1 MPRRHPKPGAQWV
14 APKGFPGEGD
24 GARRRRPPLLP
35 RLPPPELR
43 ASWGAD
49 GLGGSRASGGGAGWW
64 QTPRGQASPA
74 APGEGVRSPPPRLPA
89 LPTVAP
95 RAAQDRTGLRSL
107 LLPPLFL
114 ARAAR
119 APAPPRPEPRECEDP
134 RRGPAK
140 EAADSLGALL
150 GEFLPSRFREFL
162 RRLGVERAEQ
172 PRPGTSS
179 AAQHQRSVSERCQR
193 CPCCPRASFLPD
205 LQGKSSFIRNSLKK
219 ILLHQIPALGTSKR
233 DHLQFTTIKKAS
245 HSSEEGSGHCRR
257 CSPFRVRFA
266 DETLRDT
273 ALRYWERSC
282 AVQQGSLKNGT
293 ATRSLAS
300 EWAFGSLGRWLENL
314 PKDLY
319 SSAKAEA
326 VAGSP
331 FSWNYPCRCTQEPQG
346 HLSED
351 ASMRSRLPVIPRAT
365 TQRQQGDLK
374 TFPDTH
380 RILEQVG
387 KSPCSWSQKLESFL
401 PSLVLHTVLR
411 QDCPKGYQLL
421 LPSATLQRA
430 QR

>member
-150 GEFLPSRFREFL
+150 GEFLPGRFREFL

-172 PRPGTSS
+172 PRPRTSS

-282 AVQQGSLKNGT
+282 A
-293 ATRSLAS
+293 AS
-300 EWAFGSLGRWLENL
+300 
-314 PKDLY
+314 
-319 SSAKAEA
+319 SS
-326 VAGSP
+326 
-331 FSWNYPCRCTQEPQG
+331 
-346 HLSED
+346 
-351 ASMRSRLPVIPRAT
+351 PRA
-365 TQRQQGDLK
+365 
-374 TFPDTH
+374 
-380 RILEQVG
+380 
-387 KSPCSWSQKLESFL
+387 SNSQSTACI
-401 PSLVLHTVLR
+401 H
-411 QDCPKGYQLL
+411 
-421 LPSATLQRA
+421 LPSAYCMQCQEIAAPKPGCGPAGQPQERDGHPVVGIRVGVREPGEMAGESAQRPVLQRQGGGRGRLPIQLELPLPVHPGA
-430 QR
+430 AGPPL